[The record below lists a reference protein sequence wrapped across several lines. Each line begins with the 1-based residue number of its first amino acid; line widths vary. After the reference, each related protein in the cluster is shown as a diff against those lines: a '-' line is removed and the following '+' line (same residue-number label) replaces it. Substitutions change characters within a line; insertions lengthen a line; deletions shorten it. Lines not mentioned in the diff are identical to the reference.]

1 MKSLVVED
9 EFTSRVLL
17 QSILSRYGECHIA
30 VNGKEAVSAFL
41 IARNEGHPYDLICM
55 DIRMPEMNGQEALNE
70 IRTHEKAAGISSSEG
85 VKIVM
90 TTGVDDPK
98 NVMAAF
104 HKLCD
109 AYLVKP
115 IDKAKVLDCIEELRV
130 IK

>member
-9 EFTSRVLL
+9 DFTSRILL
-17 QSILSRYGECHIA
+17 QEILSRYGDCHIA

-41 IARNEGHPYDLICM
+41 MARNDGHSYDLICM

-70 IRTHEKAAGISSSEG
+70 IRAHEKAAGVSSSEG

-98 NVMAAF
+98 SVMDAF
-104 HKLCD
+104 YRLCD
-109 AYLVKP
+109 AYLLKP
-115 IDKAKVLDCIEELRV
+115 IDKAKVLDCMKELGL
-130 IK
+130 I

>member
-9 EFTSRVLL
+9 DFTSRILL
-17 QSILSRYGECHIA
+17 QSILSRYGDCHVA

-41 IARNEGHPYDLICM
+41 MARNEGHPYDLICM
-55 DIRMPEMNGQEALNE
+55 DIRMPEMSGQEALNE
-70 IRTHEKAAGISSSEG
+70 IRANERAAGISSSEG

-90 TTGVDDPK
+90 MTGVDDPK
-98 NVMAAF
+98 SVMDAF

-115 IDKAKVLDCIEELRV
+115 IDKAKVLDCFKELRL
-130 IK
+130 I